1 MPHIR
6 SAKKR
11 NRQNVVR
18 RARNRAIR
26 SRFRSTIKQ
35 VLESDESARE
45 LLSKAQSQLD
55 RAAAKGIIHKKT
67 ASRRAGR
74 LARRVHAASAG

>member
-26 SRFRSTIKQ
+26 SRFRSAIKQ
-35 VLESDESARE
+35 VLENDESARE

>member
-11 NRQNVVR
+11 NRQNIVR
-18 RARNRAIR
+18 RAKNRAIR
-26 SRFRSTIKQ
+26 TQFRNTIKE
-35 VLESDESARE
+35 VLNSEENPEE
-45 LLSKAQSQLD
+45 LLKKAQSQLD
-55 RAAAKGIIHKKT
+55 RAATKGIIHKKT

-74 LARRVHAASAG
+74 LAKRVHAASSK

>member
-26 SRFRSTIKQ
+26 SQFRNTIKK
-35 VLESDESARE
+35 VLESEENAQA
-45 LLSKAQSQLD
+45 LLGKAQSQLD
-55 RAAAKGIIHKKT
+55 RAASKGVIHKRT
-67 ASRRAGR
+67 ASRRAAR
-74 LARRVHAASAG
+74 LARRARAASAS

>member
-26 SRFRSTIKQ
+26 SRFRSTIRQ
-35 VLESDESARE
+35 VLENDESVQE

-74 LARRVHAASAG
+74 LAKRVHAASAG

>member
-26 SRFRSTIKQ
+26 SRFRSTIRQ
-35 VLESDESARE
+35 VLENDESAQE

>member
-11 NRQNVVR
+11 NRQNIVR

-26 SRFRSTIKQ
+26 TQFRNTIKE
-35 VLESDESARE
+35 VMNTEENAEE
-45 LLSKAQSQLD
+45 LLKKAQSQLD
-55 RAAAKGIIHKKT
+55 RAATKGIIHKKT

-74 LARRVHAASAG
+74 LAKRVHAASSK